1 MDIHI
6 KRTDKGLSAF
16 AMHPMPAGSFVCEY
30 AGECLTAAEATRR
43 LGEYDCA
50 GIGHAL
56 LVARETLPS
65 GEAHMRLNVDAT
77 RSGNV
82 ARFFSHSCDGGNLHM
97 VMVRKTGVL
106 LPHVAMIASVD
117 ILPGDEL
124 TFAYGLPSA
133 RPSGRPCFCQTAAC
147 LGFLPRSPT

>member
-1 MDIHI
+1 
-6 KRTDKGLSAF
+6 
-16 AMHPMPAGSFVCEY
+16 MPAGSFVCEY

-56 LVARETLPS
+56 LVKTLSKDHAIACRVTLAAAADLSCSNMLAARHAGPLCCSDLQVARETLPS

-82 ARFFSHSCDGGNLHM
+82 ARFFSH
-97 VMVRKTGVL
+97 R
-106 LPHVAMIASVD
+106 
-117 ILPGDEL
+117 
-124 TFAYGLPSA
+124 
-133 RPSGRPCFCQTAAC
+133 
-147 LGFLPRSPT
+147 